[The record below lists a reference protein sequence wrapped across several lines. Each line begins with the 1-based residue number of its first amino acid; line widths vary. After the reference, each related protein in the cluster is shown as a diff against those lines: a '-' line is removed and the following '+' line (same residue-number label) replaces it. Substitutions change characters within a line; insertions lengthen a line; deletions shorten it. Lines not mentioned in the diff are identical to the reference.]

1 MKKEALMGKLIG
13 IFTCILALFLGC
25 VWLLYDEGLEATSDA
40 MAEAGIFDIWT
51 APNGDTV
58 VMVAGQKRM
67 INKDLV
73 SAFAFGISETVE
85 MGRSLLPTFLTTG
98 GDFLK
103 SALEDISAIWEE
115 AARDE

>member
-1 MKKEALMGKLIG
+1 MGKLIG

-51 APNGDTV
+51 APNCDTV

-103 SALEDISAIWEE
+103 SALEDISAIWERATAE
-115 AARDE
+115 DA